1 MEEGRGTYLYVMLA
15 DDDADD
21 RMFFE
26 DAVREIQLQVHVTM
40 VKDGM
45 ELMNYLAGS
54 GIILPQIIFL
64 DLNMPFKN
72 GFQSLV
78 EIRSIKAFRD
88 IYIVLY
94 STTARPSDI
103 EAAYEKGANLFIRK
117 PNSYTELKQILNKI
131 FTMDRD
137 ESFSI

>member
-1 MEEGRGTYLYVMLA
+1 MEEGRGTYLYVLLA

-26 DAVREIQLQVHVTM
+26 DAVRELQLPVHVTM

-45 ELMNYLAGS
+45 ELMDYLAGS

-72 GFQSLV
+72 GFQSLD

-88 IYIVLY
+88 IFIVLY
-94 STTARPSDI
+94 STTARPGDI
-103 EAAYEKGANLFIRK
+103 EAAYAKGANLFIRK
-117 PNSYTELKQILNKI
+117 PNSYAELIQILHKI

-137 ESFSI
+137 ESFST